1 MELEFGHGFIPRIGK
16 DNYKAV
22 DRCIGPADLFTEL
35 TLDLPW
41 AIVDGAWAESKPEL
55 IDTLKIN
62 GTKLLIDTFGW
73 RYRYEATGEVDKLTQ
88 ASWAPSG
95 PVSITDIRQCREM
108 VEASLRAQSYLGAEA
123 YLLPGWMPE
132 SDTEDLRSAYEVAFK
147 VAAEAGDIPARQF
160 VAFVGGHTKGL
171 HQLIALLDE
180 VPHFISAIYVQLS
193 PMKPISDSP
202 SKLESITDV
211 YQYAAS
217 RGFRVIA
224 GHAGAITPALRALG
238 IDAADAG
245 LATNE
250 AFDRGSARRMAKPKP
265 PGTSQGGGSRPRI
278 YFSQLGRSLSA
289 SEVERL
295 LEVPAAAAELQGCR
309 LPCHRFRSGNF
320 LDRAREHSLWARVQE
335 AELVSALPDSLRL
348 ARVYESIRRQRS
360 TITTINGALTQTEL
374 KPLDIR
380 PIDNLLAWVSRAK
393 ASRTA
398 A

>member
-22 DRCIGPADLFTEL
+22 DRCIGPADMFTEL

-55 IDTLKIN
+55 IDTLKAN
-62 GTKLLIDTFGW
+62 GTRLLIDTFGW
-73 RYRYEATGEVDKLTQ
+73 RYRYEATGEIGKLIQ
-88 ASWAPSG
+88 ASWAPAG
-95 PVSITDIRQCREM
+95 PVNLTDKLQCREL
-108 VEASLRAQSYLGAEA
+108 VLASLRAQAALGAEA
-123 YLLPGWMPE
+123 YLLSGWMPDN
-132 SDTEDLRSAYEVAFK
+132 DTEDLRSAYEVAFE
-147 VAAEAGDIPARQF
+147 VAAEADDIPARQF
-160 VAFVGGHTKGL
+160 VAFIGGHTKGL
-171 HQLIALLDE
+171 QQLTTLLDE

-224 GHAGAITPALRALG
+224 GHADAITPALRALG

-250 AFDRGSARRMAKPKP
+250 AFDRASARRIAKPRP
-265 PGTSQGGGSRPRI
+265 PGTSQGGGTRPRI
-278 YFSQLGRSLSA
+278 YFSQLGRSFSA

-295 LEVPAAAAELQGCR
+295 LEVPAAAAELHGCR

-335 AELVSALPDSLRL
+335 AELVSTLPGSMRL
-348 ARVYESIRRQRS
+348 TRVYESIRGQRS
-360 TITTINGALTQTEL
+360 AITTINGSLAQEGLDLLDL
-374 KPLDIR
+374 KS
-380 PIDNLLAWVSRAK
+380 IDNRLTWVSRAK